1 LSRSR
6 PRSLATAGDVLGGI
20 VKDNDD
26 THVYPIAA
34 NTSIGGGGFLA
45 LEVDPT
51 FGLGASDSARLFTS
65 RAPRWS
71 RSRHAAAGR
80 ATTPPRRSAGRYKYC
95 YLGVKVGPSSSASS
109 PCADGR
115 RNRASRH
122 VRRGACL
129 PPVEARTNVGRAVA
143 ISG

>member
-1 LSRSR
+1 VRHARDRVR
-6 PRSLATAGDVLGGI
+6 PNAGVGWVELANSGTSAADVSGGI
-20 VKDNDD
+20 VTDNDD
-26 THVYPIAA
+26 THVDPIAA

-51 FGLGASDSARLFTS
+51 FGLGASDSARVSS
-65 RAPRWS
+65 R
-71 RSRHAAAGR
+71 
-80 ATTPPRRSAGRYKYC
+80 
-95 YLGVKVGPSSSASS
+95 
-109 PCADGR
+109 PCADRR

-129 PPVEARTNVGRAVA
+129 PPAEARTNVGRAVV